1 MAEPT
6 EPRSAESAPPQE
18 TDAIFKMQM
27 AASDLVL
34 GYWKHVLG
42 AILVLLVVTFA
53 FSVVQSWRGSQAEE
67 VYGRIGKIDYL
78 MPPSTESTPFGEMP
92 VDDAAVPGR
101 MEDIATGAGKYEE
114 IARDATGAAGVEA
127 WLKAAEAW
135 RRAGK
140 PEAARAALEQAAAV
154 EAPGILHFTAQ
165 TALAHA
171 MDAAGERDKV
181 KALYKDIAAAG
192 AGFEGETALLR
203 LASMQADDGQTDA
216 ARATLTEFRTR
227 FGSSKQLDA
236 AAAIEKRLAPPANA
250 GAPAT
255 NAPPATTVPTPAV
268 APPPAAAPA
277 GAGE

>member
-27 AASDLVL
+27 AASDIVL
-34 GYWKHVLG
+34 GYWKHFLG
-42 AILVLLVVTFA
+42 AILALLVVTFA
-53 FSVVQSWRGSQAEE
+53 WSVVQSWRGSQAEE

-101 MEDIATGAGKYEE
+101 MEDSATGAGKYEE

-140 PEAARAALEQAAAV
+140 PEAARTALEKAV
-154 EAPGILHFTAQ
+154 AVQAPGIVHFTAQ
-165 TALAHA
+165 AALANA
-171 MDAAGERDKV
+171 LDAAGERDKV

-236 AAAIEKRLAPPANA
+236 AAAIEKRLAPPANS

-255 NAPPATTVPTPAV
+255 NAATLPTPAV